1 MATDT
6 TVRPLVGLRNSPRRA
21 PPPDV
26 PTTRQRGAVAA
37 NNDAQLSS
45 LPISNHGGASGA
57 LEAPEPA
64 VVADGTPAPARPSL
78 EVLRHRHSS
87 SSWSNFTI
95 SRIKTGLTSEQAQ
108 KKFVML
114 KNVLAFI
121 GLCTGIAAAYGLY
134 TGYKQTWYAK
144 ASYDQGIQAQQQGN
158 QAQQQAMEW
167 TAWQMKSQ
175 FYNDCLNV
183 KASVVPTSSWRL
195 SAIPA

>member
-1 MATDT
+1 
-6 TVRPLVGLRNSPRRA
+6 
-21 PPPDV
+21 
-26 PTTRQRGAVAA
+26 
-37 NNDAQLSS
+37 
-45 LPISNHGGASGA
+45 
-57 LEAPEPA
+57 
-64 VVADGTPAPARPSL
+64 
-78 EVLRHRHSS
+78 
-87 SSWSNFTI
+87 
-95 SRIKTGLTSEQAQ
+95 
-108 KKFVML
+108 ML